1 MRPGS
6 SAGTRQALAILRGL
20 VSRVGGQFLGLVLGS
35 VFAWAT
41 LGWVMVSGVAVVLTS
56 PLPSVARRTRSWW
69 SLGGDVLIA
78 GEQWRLSRWLDCD
91 IQRPGGVEGSGL
103 AYLLLRIPIGL
114 TTGYLIFNAVF
125 MIGLLF
131 GGALWAGT
139 AGDGTPIEISLP
151 GVDMTPAPWTLGA
164 FLGAFVIAMA
174 MVGTVLMAAGDR
186 ALARRLLGPD
196 LRDRLERRISE
207 LTESRAAVVSAVDE
221 ERRRIERDLHDGVQ
235 QRTVALA
242 ILLGRAV
249 RRGGQGG
256 GQGGGWDGEDL
267 LQQAH
272 DQSLHL
278 VDELRDVA
286 WRVYPR
292 TLDELGLS
300 ASLAT
305 IAENSAIP
313 VTVRDALTRRPA
325 ATTETAVYFV
335 AREAI
340 TNAVKHANAT
350 EVTVDLAEDP
360 TADTLEIHIHDDGE
374 GGADPN
380 GSGLQGLR
388 QRVAA
393 LDGTFALHSPPG
405 GPTTVTARFST
416 DRAPDA

>member
-1 MRPGS
+1 MIPLSVRAGS
-6 SAGTRQALAILRGL
+6 SKGTRQALAILRGL
-20 VSRVGGQFLGLVLGS
+20 LSRVGGLFLGLVLGA

-41 LGWVMVSGVAVVLTS
+41 LGWQIMSAVVIALTA
-56 PLPSVARRTRSWW
+56 PLPSIARRARPWVTF
-69 SLGGDVLIA
+69 GGDVLVA

-91 IQRPGGVEGSGL
+91 IQRPDTAEGSGL

-114 TTGYLIFNAVF
+114 ATGYLIFNAVF

-131 GGALWAGT
+131 GGALWART

-151 GVDMTPAPWTLGA
+151 GVEMSPAPWTLGI
-164 FLGAFVIAMA
+164 FLGVA
-174 MVGTVLMAAGDR
+174 MVALSMLGTVLVASGDR

-207 LTESRAAVVSAVDE
+207 LTESRSAVISAVDE

-242 ILLGRAV
+242 ILLGRAL
-249 RRGGQGG
+249 RRSGLS
-256 GQGGGWDGEDL
+256 GEDL
-267 LQQAH
+267 LKQAH

-305 IAENSAIP
+305 VAENSANP
-313 VTVRDALTRRPA
+313 VTVRDTLTQRPA
-325 ATTETAVYFV
+325 PTIETAVYFV

-340 TNAVKHANAT
+340 TNAVKHANAA
-350 EVTVDLAEDP
+350 EVTVELTENPPDGALV
-360 TADTLEIHIHDDGE
+360 IQVHDDGQ
-374 GGADPN
+374 GGADST

-388 QRVAA
+388 QRISA
-393 LDGTFALHSPPG
+393 LDGTFTVNSPPG
-405 GPTTVTARFST
+405 GPTTVTASVPTIHRPL
-416 DRAPDA
+416 A